1 MPDSGSFPG
10 TILQEF
16 IAVGRPNRPGRAI
29 HPTSITMHNTSNTSP
44 GADAKAHSRFVRNT
58 GHYVLRS
65 GRKNW
70 VSWHYTVDDNV
81 AIQHLPN
88 TEMGW
93 HAGPANGSSIG
104 IEVCMH
110 QGINRDLA
118 DRRAAALVAKLLRD
132 LGLTRNDI
140 KTHKDWTR
148 KDCPTLLLPQ
158 WQAFLALVDDARNA
172 LPPPPMAVAP
182 AASRRAVEKA
192 PRLAKKDLGEIDH
205 HLMAIP
211 DELLSSAAASAEDG
225 LVKASLATVFDQ
237 LTALTANPRA
247 ARVLFPN
254 GIDHIDLHVKLPTEF
269 RLVLSGPKSA
279 SAPLAGPVAA
289 PDDEIPEYLRD
300 IPGAD
305 SVPEDEEDLAAA
317 ATEPVNQQLVLP
329 AMGLYGYGNPARRFG
344 IKRTIDALMQVGAA
358 FTAAHGG
365 VRLGIGDISKLNGG
379 AIGGHASHQRG
390 IDVDIRPLRND
401 GKEEPIT
408 FQSTKYSRTLTQAL
422 VHALRANTIIPVKS
436 ILFNDTEVQGV
447 SSFAGHDNHLH
458 VRFKI

>member
-1 MPDSGSFPG
+1 MPDSESLPG
-10 TILQEF
+10 TVLQEF

-29 HPTSITMHNTSNTSP
+29 QPTSITMHNTSNTSP
-44 GADAKAHSRFVRNT
+44 GADARAHSRFVRNT
-58 GHYVLRS
+58 GHYVLPS

-110 QGINRDLA
+110 QGIDRDLA
-118 DRRAAALVAKLLRD
+118 DRRAAALVARLLRD

-140 KTHKDWTR
+140 RTHKDWTG
-148 KDCPTLLLPQ
+148 KNCPTLLLPQ
-158 WQAFLALVDDARNA
+158 WQAFLALVDDA
-172 LPPPPMAVAP
+172 LPPSMAVAP
-182 AASRRAVEKA
+182 AASRGAVEKA
-192 PRLAKKDLGEIDH
+192 PRLGKKDLGEIDH

-211 DELLSSAAASAEDG
+211 DELMSAAASAEDR
-225 LVKASLATVFDQ
+225 LLKPSLASVFDH
-237 LTALTANPRA
+237 LAALAAKPSA

-254 GIDHIDLHVKLPTEF
+254 GIDHIDLHVKLATEF
-269 RLVLSGPKSA
+269 RLVLSGPKST
-279 SAPLAGPVAA
+279 SAALAGPVAA
-289 PDDEIPEYLRD
+289 ADDEIPEYLRD

-305 SVPEDEEDLAAA
+305 SAPEDEEDLAAA
-317 ATEPVNQQLVLP
+317 TTEPVSQLLVLP
-329 AMGLYGYGNPARRFG
+329 ATGLYGYGNPARRFG
-344 IKRTIDALMQVGAA
+344 IKRAIDALVQVGAA
-358 FTAAHGG
+358 FAAAHGG
-365 VRLGIGDISKLNGG
+365 VRLGVGDISKLNGG

-408 FQSTKYSRTLTQAL
+408 FQNAKYSRKLTQAL
-422 VHALRANTIIPVKS
+422 VHALLANTIIPVKS
-436 ILFNDTEVQGV
+436 ILFNDLEVQGV
-447 SSFAGHDNHLH
+447 SPFAGHDNHLH

>member
-158 WQAFLALVDDARNA
+158 WQAFLALVDDVRSA

-237 LTALTANPRA
+237 LTALTRKPESRTRA
-247 ARVLFPN
+247 ISERHRSYRSARQAADRVQTGAERAEERVRSP
-254 GIDHIDLHVKLPTEF
+254 GGTC
-269 RLVLSGPKSA
+269 RR
-279 SAPLAGPVAA
+279 AGRRNSR
-289 PDDEIPEYLRD
+289 IPE
-300 IPGAD
+300 GH
-305 SVPEDEEDLAAA
+305 S
-317 ATEPVNQQLVLP
+317 
-329 AMGLYGYGNPARRFG
+329 GRRF
-344 IKRTIDALMQVGAA
+344 RT
-358 FTAAHGG
+358 GG
-365 VRLGIGDISKLNGG
+365 
-379 AIGGHASHQRG
+379 
-390 IDVDIRPLRND
+390 
-401 GKEEPIT
+401 
-408 FQSTKYSRTLTQAL
+408 
-422 VHALRANTIIPVKS
+422 
-436 ILFNDTEVQGV
+436 
-447 SSFAGHDNHLH
+447 
-458 VRFKI
+458 